1 MKVINNYC
9 DSCLHKKVCKNV
21 TDAKTLAEVIKN
33 TVADKN
39 DKLNFTVEI
48 SCDDYFGQL
57 AGSGKDG
64 ETIKVDLSKP
74 LITPAP
80 FVTKTDDPCIG
91 CPAYEML
98 KNSITPYVGDLPCQ
112 WCNKNPYKFT
122 WGLVTPA
129 PCNNKATI
137 KIPDYEGKCNSYSTN
152 SAETKIVGELK

>member
-1 MKVINNYC
+1 MKIINNCC

-21 TDAKTLAEVIKN
+21 ENAKTLAEVIKN

-57 AGSGKDG
+57 TGSGKDG
-64 ETIKVDLSKP
+64 ETVKLDYPDPI
-74 LITPAP
+74 ITPSP
-80 FVTKTDDPCIG
+80 FLKKHDPCEG
-91 CPAYEML
+91 CPTYEML

-112 WCNKNPYKFT
+112 WCTKNSYKFT
-122 WGLVTPA
+122 WGLATPK
-129 PCNNKATI
+129 PCNNKTTI
-137 KIPDYEGKCNSYSTN
+137 KVPDYEGKCNSYSSN